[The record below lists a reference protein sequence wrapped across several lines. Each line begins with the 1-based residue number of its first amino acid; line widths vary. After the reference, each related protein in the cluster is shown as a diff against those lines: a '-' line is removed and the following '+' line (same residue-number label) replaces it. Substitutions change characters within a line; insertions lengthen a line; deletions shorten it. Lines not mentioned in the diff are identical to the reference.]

1 MHTNGEVYDFNKLTL
16 LEQFY
21 HNIISGK
28 VSIKQAKNEQDRMNK
43 MISDLEK
50 YKPTK
55 KDKRD
60 ERFLKMQKKKFDGRK
75 NIVEAFEE
83 GIFPMSEKVFH
94 KKQIEKQAEKQVE
107 EKEKKRKTDLK
118 KLVTRLLKKKQKT

>member
-60 ERFLKMQKKKFDGRK
+60 ERFLKMQKK
-75 NIVEAFEE
+75 NSMEE
-83 GIFPMSEKVFH
+83 KILLRHLKKVFFQCL
-94 KKQIEKQAEKQVE
+94 KKFSIKSRLKN
-107 EKEKKRKTDLK
+107 KLKNKLKKKKRKE
-118 KLVTRLLKKKQKT
+118 RLI